1 MGSAARAA
9 AERYV
14 EAVNKADITALM
26 ALFAPGAVLRH
37 PTGTHDSSDKIQG
50 FYENIVFRGKAA
62 LTMTKLLDTPEFSM
76 LEMYAVS
83 PFRPDH
89 KQWAV
94 DVFEVG
100 GGGLVTQLSIY
111 YIELG
116 MPGK

>member
-14 EAVNKADITALM
+14 EAVNNADITAM
-26 ALFAPGAVLRH
+26 MSLFAPGAVLRH
-37 PTGTHDSSDKIQG
+37 PTGTYDSPEKIQG

-62 LTMTKLLDTPEFSM
+62 LTPTKLLDSPDFAM
-76 LEMYAVS
+76 LEMFAVS

-89 KQWAV
+89 QQWAV

-100 GGGLVTQLSIY
+100 EGGLVTQLSIY
-111 YIELG
+111 YIDLG
-116 MPGK
+116 LPGK